1 MSGMLIMFLSSG
13 GQFSPVQA
21 LAVELEASM
30 RAAVSS
36 ADSAMGSGSDAYSM
50 ARRTLMWRVCHPV
63 EQVYHPKEHGIDSI
77 REVSERER
85 IKVIGGTLRLPVGVG
100 WVPIPE
106 RQGSSAQRGE
116 REKKRRK
123 IVCGKRL

>member
-1 MSGMLIMFLSSG
+1 M
-13 GQFSPVQA
+13 
-21 LAVELEASM
+21 
-30 RAAVSS
+30 
-36 ADSAMGSGSDAYSM
+36 
-50 ARRTLMWRVCHPV
+50 

-106 RQGSSAQRGE
+106 AGFVSPE
-116 REKKRRK
+116 RREEKKRIVK